1 MHWYLKATM
10 ISLRTLRR
18 EPVHFCDGVLDTRC
32 NTATWCLPQKNLI
45 RRKFWHYWHHM
56 GSEFARNIVWDRRGL
71 ECCKKKSWKGGKN
84 CRYLK
89 LARSLIIYLLWRKL
103 RKTDV
108 TIYLILLPCP
118 MKLHQG
124 GPIRGGMWPLVT
136 RNLVLVVYNWLAGRK
151 SATRLLSWP
160 QQRFFTVRSLRTE
173 SAPLAPG
180 SSGARLMY

>member
-1 MHWYLKATM
+1 MASLIRVAT
-10 ISLRTLRR
+10 LQLGACLRR
-18 EPVHFCDGVLDTRC
+18 TWSAGNSDIIDITWVLSLLGFRIIILFERD
-32 NTATWCLPQKNLI
+32 
-45 RRKFWHYWHHM
+45 
-56 GSEFARNIVWDRRGL
+56 SARNIVWDRRGL